1 MRAHFILYVEDQARS
16 RAFYRQV
23 LDQTP
28 ILDVPGMTE
37 FELGRDTVL
46 GLMPEAGIR
55 RLLPGLDPGPGGPAG
70 RLRAELYL
78 HTASPA
84 ESYARALAAGAT
96 ALSPPELR
104 AWGDLVAYCLDP
116 DRYVIAFAA
125 RTIDGS

>member
-16 RAFYRQV
+16 RAFYGQV
-23 LDQTP
+23 LDQRTV
-28 ILDVPGMTE
+28 LDVPGMTE
-37 FELGRDTVL
+37 FELGVDAIL

-55 RLLPGLDPGPGGPAG
+55 RLLPELDPGPGGPAS

-84 ESYARALAAGAT
+84 ASYARALAAGAT

-104 AWGDLVAYCLDP
+104 AWGDVVAYCLDP

-125 RTIDGS
+125 RTTESG

>member
-16 RAFYRQV
+16 RVFYGQV
-23 LDQTP
+23 LDQAP

-37 FELGRDTVL
+37 FELGVDTIL
-46 GLMPEAGIR
+46 GLMPQAGIR
-55 RLLPGLDPGPGGPAG
+55 RLLPELAVAPGGPASP
-70 RLRAELYL
+70 LRAELYL

-96 ALSPPELR
+96 ALSPPEPR
-104 AWGDLVAYCLDP
+104 AWGDVVAYCLDP

-125 RTIDGS
+125 RTTEVP